1 MKAQGLGASEIA
13 KALKRCGARR
23 ITTKMAADMTTHPIP
38 TAALDDRLGFRLI
51 LWTIS
56 ASTEEPQ

>member
-1 MKAQGLGASEIA
+1 MNGSHGVAERLVEAAIGP
-13 KALKRCGARR
+13 R
-23 ITTKMAADMTTHPIP
+23 AADMTTHPIIP

>member
-1 MKAQGLGASEIA
+1 
-13 KALKRCGARR
+13 
-23 ITTKMAADMTTHPIP
+23 MAADMTTHPIP